1 MISPIRVRDH
11 LAGEED
17 PAGVRVGLHGRAR
30 RLAAAVLEQEDES
43 VHGPA
48 VMGAWGLVKGTGVED
63 GWSEI
68 WEKVWAGTHAIAF
81 SESSSRL

>member
-1 MISPIRVRDH
+1 M
-11 LAGEED
+11 
-17 PAGVRVGLHGRAR
+17 
-30 RLAAAVLEQEDES
+30 
-43 VHGPA
+43 
-48 VMGAWGLVKGTGVED
+48 MGAWGLVKGTGVED